1 MKRLFT
7 APCLLLAT
15 LASTA
20 QNTTQP
26 NIIMF
31 LVDDMGWQDTSV
43 PFYNNERSNLNQ
55 RFRTPN
61 MERLAQLGIRFTEAY
76 ACAISSPTRCSLM
89 SGMNA
94 SRHRVTNWTL
104 ELNQQTDAKSS
115 VISLPQWNY
124 NGIQPDSTAGKINN
138 STPIT
143 SCHKF

>member
-1 MKRLFT
+1 MERLFT

-61 MERLAQLGIRFTEAY
+61 MERLA
-76 ACAISSPTRCSLM
+76 
-89 SGMNA
+89 
-94 SRHRVTNWTL
+94 H
-104 ELNQQTDAKSS
+104 
-115 VISLPQWNY
+115 WN
-124 NGIQPDSTAGKINN
+124 
-138 STPIT
+138 
-143 SCHKF
+143 